1 MGILDRVK
9 AQIEVW
15 RIEKYTKRRDV
26 TTPDFERK
34 DADYYRD
41 HYQNGVYLSANG
53 QPNQGSQSIGRRTTL
68 IRKKSE
74 RIVRC
79 SEVYNTTQ

>member
-34 DADYYRD
+34 GITLLF
-41 HYQNGVYLSANG
+41 HPSV
-53 QPNQGSQSIGRRTTL
+53 SQDPG
-68 IRKKSE
+68 
-74 RIVRC
+74 
-79 SEVYNTTQ
+79 

>member
-34 DADYYRD
+34 GIA
-41 HYQNGVYLSANG
+41 YLS
-53 QPNQGSQSIGRRTTL
+53 
-68 IRKKSE
+68 
-74 RIVRC
+74 IVQFHRAPD
-79 SEVYNTTQ
+79 